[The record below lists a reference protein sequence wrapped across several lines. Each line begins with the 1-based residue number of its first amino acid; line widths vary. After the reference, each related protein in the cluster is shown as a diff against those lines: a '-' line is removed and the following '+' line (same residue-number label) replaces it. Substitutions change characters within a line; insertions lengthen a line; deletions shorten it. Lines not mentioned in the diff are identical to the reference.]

1 MAYKLITPPPMATTA
16 EAMPEVRAGGCE
28 PTGPGSSPGQNRG
41 VFGGFLPTRAPPARL
56 RLRRTLVR
64 LGGGTTSPLELL
76 GVA

>member
-1 MAYKLITPPPMATTA
+1 MATTA
-16 EAMPEVRAGGCE
+16 EAMPEARAGGCE

-64 LGGGTTSPLELL
+64 LWGGTTSPLEVL